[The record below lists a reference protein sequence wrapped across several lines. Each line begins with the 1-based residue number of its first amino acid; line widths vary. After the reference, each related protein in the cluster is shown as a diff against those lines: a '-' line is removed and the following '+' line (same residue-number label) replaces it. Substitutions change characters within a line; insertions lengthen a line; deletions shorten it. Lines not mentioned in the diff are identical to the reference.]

1 MNGRAM
7 LDLRPIVGRSST
19 MQSLSEQSDINQEHL
34 LLQDAATRKDAT
46 FLPRI
51 LLALD
56 DDSEHIDLMKDLIGL
71 AESFDAHCYLSAVL
85 DANSTLANRAPDWLD
100 VITYRIMNSRPDL
113 QLYGELLNQH
123 HDRSSIATYLR
134 GFLERNPEKRQQAA
148 MMIAS
153 IPNHLR

>member
-1 MNGRAM
+1 
-7 LDLRPIVGRSST
+7 
-19 MQSLSEQSDINQEHL
+19 MQSQSEQSDVNQEYL

-71 AESFDAHCYLSAVL
+71 AESFDAQCYLSAVL

-100 VITYRIMNSRPDL
+100 VITYRLMNSRPYL

-123 HDRSSIATYLR
+123 HDRNRIATYLR
-134 GFLERNPEKRQQAA
+134 GFLERNPEKRPQAA

-153 IPNHLR
+153 IPNQPR